1 MIQVSQDEYIR
12 MLDLLKYQ
20 AVIITKILCKNFR
33 YNHNSFRN
41 DFILKNTDI
50 NEITKEKP
58 FNSETEKNIKDYLNM
73 CNDLG
78 IVFDEYIASKD
89 KYNLSDEYLA
99 ELNKTKKQLN
109 DFVFANFSVEELVNN
124 RQHGKSR
131 C

>member
-1 MIQVSQDEYIR
+1 MITVSQDEYIR

-20 AVIITKILCKNFR
+20 A
-33 YNHNSFRN
+33 
-41 DFILKNTDI
+41 DFILKNTDVNKI
-50 NEITKEKP
+50 IEEKP
-58 FNSETEKNIKDYLNM
+58 FNSETEKNIRDYLNM

-109 DFVFANFSVEELVNN
+109 DYVFANFPVEELVGDRWG
-124 RQHGKSR
+124 RQKG

>member
-1 MIQVSQDEYIR
+1 MITVSQDEYIR

-20 AVIITKILCKNFR
+20 A
-33 YNHNSFRN
+33 
-41 DFILKNTDI
+41 DFIIKNTDVNKI
-50 NEITKEKP
+50 IEKKP

-78 IVFDEYIASKD
+78 LIFDEYIAAKD

-99 ELNKTKKQLN
+99 ELNKTKQQLD
-109 DFVFANFSVEELVNN
+109 DFVFANFPLEELVGD
-124 RQHGKSR
+124 RRSHGNG

>member
-1 MIQVSQDEYIR
+1 MIQVNQDEYIR

-20 AVIITKILCKNFR
+20 A
-33 YNHNSFRN
+33 
-41 DFILKNTDI
+41 DFILKNTDVDKL
-50 NEITKEKP
+50 N
-58 FNSETEKNIKDYLNM
+58 KDLNDSLEFLDI

-78 IVFDEYIASKD
+78 LVFDKYIAAKD

-109 DFVFANFSVEELVNN
+109 DFVFANFSVEELVGG
-124 RQHGKSR
+124 RWHSQRG